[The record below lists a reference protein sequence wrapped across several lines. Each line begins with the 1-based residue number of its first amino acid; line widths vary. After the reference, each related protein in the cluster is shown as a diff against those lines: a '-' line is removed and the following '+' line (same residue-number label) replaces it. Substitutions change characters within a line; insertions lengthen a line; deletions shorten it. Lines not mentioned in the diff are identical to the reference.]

1 MNSDSIRSGI
11 LASRNEITALLS
23 EMIGI
28 PSPTGKEA
36 EMGRWLAQWLDRTG
50 FQVNTFDIDPERLEK
65 RYPESFYRFNY
76 PYENRP
82 NVVGVL
88 PGKGKGRSLMLNFHL
103 DVVDVDRSLWTR
115 DPWKAGIEDG
125 LLYGRG
131 SCDMKGGAAAMLYA
145 VKAIIGSG
153 ANLKG
158 DLIVS
163 GVIEE
168 EGPGNGILA
177 LQERGI
183 RADACVIPEPTDMR
197 LCTALTGGAYLIVTV
212 KGSGAHSTMMWEG
225 VNALEKAVVVVKGIE
240 KWRDLR
246 KGAMIDP
253 RYSHAPDV
261 AASSPVV
268 NIMRADNGNIGR
280 IPGRAQVWTR
290 AAVMPGEDPKRIADA
305 MQEVILSVTDTDPW
319 LAKERPEFSWIILG
333 GRSYP
338 AEISETHES
347 VKLFRDSIG
356 AVTGNAAKP
365 AGFVSPADMQ
375 QLLNIDPR
383 TPTFMFGPGSI
394 TQAHTEDEY
403 VPVDQ
408 VVKTSAIL
416 ADFILRW
423 CGVE

>member
-1 MNSDSIRSGI
+1 M
-11 LASRNEITALLS
+11 
-23 EMIGI
+23 
-28 PSPTGKEA
+28 
-36 EMGRWLAQWLDRTG
+36 
-50 FQVNTFDIDPERLEK
+50 
-65 RYPESFYRFNY
+65 
-76 PYENRP
+76 
-82 NVVGVL
+82 
-88 PGKGKGRSLMLNFHL
+88 
-103 DVVDVDRSLWTR
+103 
-115 DPWKAGIEDG
+115 
-125 LLYGRG
+125 
-131 SCDMKGGAAAMLYA
+131 
-145 VKAIIGSG
+145 
-153 ANLKG
+153 
-158 DLIVS
+158 
-163 GVIEE
+163 
-168 EGPGNGILA
+168 
-177 LQERGI
+177 
-183 RADACVIPEPTDMR
+183 
-197 LCTALTGGAYLIVTV
+197 
-212 KGSGAHSTMMWEG
+212 
-225 VNALEKAVVVVKGIE
+225 
-240 KWRDLR
+240 
-246 KGAMIDP
+246 
-253 RYSHAPDV
+253 
-261 AASSPVV
+261 V

>member
-1 MNSDSIRSGI
+1 MNSDSIRSSI

-50 FQVNTFDIDPERLEK
+50 FQVNTFDIDPERLAK

-183 RADACVIPEPTDMR
+183 RADACVIPEPTDMK

-212 KGSGAHSTMMWEG
+212 KG
-225 VNALEKAVVVVKGIE
+225 AVPI
-240 KWRDLR
+240 
-246 KGAMIDP
+246 
-253 RYSHAPDV
+253 
-261 AASSPVV
+261 
-268 NIMRADNGNIGR
+268 
-280 IPGRAQVWTR
+280 
-290 AAVMPGEDPKRIADA
+290 
-305 MQEVILSVTDTDPW
+305 
-319 LAKERPEFSWIILG
+319 RP
-333 GRSYP
+333 
-338 AEISETHES
+338 
-347 VKLFRDSIG
+347 
-356 AVTGNAAKP
+356 
-365 AGFVSPADMQ
+365 
-375 QLLNIDPR
+375 
-383 TPTFMFGPGSI
+383 
-394 TQAHTEDEY
+394 
-403 VPVDQ
+403 
-408 VVKTSAIL
+408 
-416 ADFILRW
+416 
-423 CGVE
+423 